1 MHQAATVALEHTGSL
16 AVAACADATKQ
27 DGPTAAAHATPTI
40 SGCNPVCHWY
50 LLVVLSPM
58 CTAPFLL
65 LDTVP
70 VLSNEFR
77 TVDTVLF
84 WFPGIMFMPITLP
97 PDKIFNLVAT
107 FESVAEYSF
116 HFVLKFITD

>member
-1 MHQAATVALEHTGSL
+1 MSRTLFAFAFGDRLFL
-16 AVAACADATKQ
+16 C
-27 DGPTAAAHATPTI
+27 
-40 SGCNPVCHWY
+40 
-50 LLVVLSPM
+50 
-58 CTAPFLL
+58 LL

-107 FESVAEYSF
+107 FEPVAEYSF
-116 HFVLKFITD
+116 HFVLKFSTN